1 MIFLWHVVRLLRGLC
16 VALFCRALLSGVV
29 SSGWRPNPAARGLV
43 VIGSLAAKS
52 AQFAGQLPRG
62 LGLWCILAQL
72 LCCKWSS
79 HTISAAAGCYHYRV
93 TRLIGKLFKKLMGAE
108 QKAQDTS
115 KVAKPQGQARA
126 DTKPGQGRQQKRDG
140 KPDQQRNRRGGK
152 GKPRQPSAPQADV
165 DVVSSEPATV
175 ERPPRHSKQPKPATP
190 AKPWDISEFAVDVV
204 EGKTRFHDFDL
215 APELMHGIAD
225 LGFKY
230 CSPIQAQSLPHA
242 LQGKDVVGKAQ
253 TGTGKTA
260 AFLTA
265 IIDYLLKSPITE
277 KRYAGEA
284 RALIIA
290 PTRELVIQIAEDAK
304 ALCKHTDLKIH
315 TLVGGMDYTKQQR
328 RLQDTFVDILVATPG
343 RLLDFCGN
351 KDVYLDQLEVLVID
365 EADRM
370 LDMGFIPQVRQI
382 VRQTPHKE
390 ERQTLFFS
398 ATFTDDVHNLVQQWT
413 YQPIT
418 IEIEPE
424 SVANERVDQ
433 HVYLVSTEEK
443 YTLLYN
449 LIQQEHAESM
459 IVFANR
465 RDECRD
471 LHDKLLRH
479 GIKAGLLSGEITQN
493 KRVSTLDAF
502 KSGELKVLVATDVAG
517 RGIHISGISH
527 VVNFTL
533 PEEPED
539 YVHRIGRTGRAG
551 KSGTSI
557 SFACE
562 DDALRL
568 EPIEKLLGK
577 PIKCEQPPET
587 LLLEPPALPAGSGG
601 NQRPAARPRTPNRS
615 RRPRY

>member
-1 MIFLWHVVRLLRGLC
+1 VV
-16 VALFCRALLSGVV
+16 
-29 SSGWRPNPAARGLV
+29 N
-43 VIGSLAAKS
+43 
-52 AQFAGQLPRG
+52 
-62 LGLWCILAQL
+62 
-72 LCCKWSS
+72 
-79 HTISAAAGCYHYRV
+79 
-93 TRLIGKLFKKLMGAE
+93 RLIGNFFKKLIG
-108 QKAQDTS
+108 S
-115 KVAKPQGQARA
+115 GPAKPEKNDSPVKSSADKSSPKKHGQERTNSRNGAGNRN
-126 DTKPGQGRQQKRDG
+126 PRG
-140 KPDQQRNRRGGK
+140 QQRHKHENRHEQSGTETAAKPTKYAQGG
-152 GKPRQPSAPQADV
+152 RSAHEHRPKKVVKV
-165 DVVSSEPATV
+165 D
-175 ERPPRHSKQPKPATP
+175 HG
-190 AKPWDISEFAVDVV
+190 PWDISEFPVEPV
-204 EGKTRFHDFDL
+204 EGKRRFHDFDL
-215 APELMHGIAD
+215 EPQLMRGIAD

-265 IIDYLLKSPITE
+265 IIDDLLKNPLTE

-284 RALIIA
+284 RALVIA

-304 ALCKHTDLKIH
+304 GLCKYTDLKIH
-315 TLVGGMDYTKQQR
+315 TLVGGMDYVKQQR
-328 RLQDTFVDILVATPG
+328 HLHDDFVDILVATPG
-343 RLLDFCGN
+343 RLLDFCSN
-351 KDVYLDQLEVLVID
+351 KDVYLDQLEILVID

-382 VRQTPHKE
+382 VRQTPKRE
-390 ERQTLFFS
+390 DRQTLFFS
-398 ATFTDDVHNLVQQWT
+398 ATFTDDVRNLVEQWT
-413 YQPIT
+413 YKPVT
-418 IEIEPE
+418 IDIEPE

-471 LHDKLLRH
+471 LQEKLERH
-479 GIKAGLLSGEITQN
+479 GIKAGLLSGEIAQN

-502 KSGELKVLVATDVAG
+502 KSGEIKVLVATDVAG

-551 KSGTSI
+551 KTGTSI

-562 DDALRL
+562 DDALLL
-568 EPIEKLLGK
+568 EPIAALLGK
-577 PIKCEQPPET
+577 PIKCEQPPEY
-587 LLLEPPALPAGSGG
+587 LMLPPPESLPAPARSRSSERYSNRSVGNRPGG
-601 NQRPAARPRTPNRS
+601 NRG
-615 RRPRY
+615 RRPRH

>member
-1 MIFLWHVVRLLRGLC
+1 M
-16 VALFCRALLSGVV
+16 
-29 SSGWRPNPAARGLV
+29 
-43 VIGSLAAKS
+43 
-52 AQFAGQLPRG
+52 
-62 LGLWCILAQL
+62 
-72 LCCKWSS
+72 
-79 HTISAAAGCYHYRV
+79 
-93 TRLIGKLFKKLMGAE
+93 IGKFFKKLLGSNEAPAAQVSHTHSATGA
-108 QKAQDTS
+108 
-115 KVAKPQGQARA
+115 
-126 DTKPGQGRQQKRDG
+126 TKPETNRSSRHSGSSDKSSSARDHKSTPRDHTSSPRDHKKPRPKSEHS
-140 KPDQQRNRRGGK
+140 KPDHVKSDR
-152 GKPRQPSAPQADV
+152 
-165 DVVSSEPATV
+165 PAQTHH
-175 ERPPRHSKQPKPATP
+175 RSTRKPAP
-190 AKPWDISEFAVDVV
+190 VQHEPWDPASFVV
-204 EGKTRFHDFDL
+204 EETEGKTRFQDLDL
-215 APELMHGIAD
+215 APEIMHAVAD
-225 LGFKY
+225 LGFSY

-260 AFLTA
+260 AFLTT
-265 IIDYLLKSPITE
+265 IIDDLLKNPIPE

-304 ALCKHTDLKIH
+304 LLCKYTDLKIH
-315 TLVGGMDYTKQQR
+315 TLVGGMDYVKQQR
-328 RLQDTFVDILVATPG
+328 HLHEDLVDILVATPG

-351 KDVYLDQLEVLVID
+351 KDVYLDQLEILVID

-382 VRQTPHKE
+382 VRQAPKRE
-390 ERQTLFFS
+390 DRQTLFFS
-398 ATFTDDVHNLVQQWT
+398 ATFTDEVRTLVEQWT
-413 YQPIT
+413 FQPIT
-418 IEIEPE
+418 IDIQPE
-424 SVANERVDQ
+424 NVANSTVDQ

-471 LHDKLLRH
+471 LQEKLLRH
-479 GIKAGLLSGEITQN
+479 GVNAGLLSGEINQS

-502 KSGELKVLVATDVAG
+502 KNGETKVLVATDVAG
-517 RGIHISGISH
+517 RGIHINDISH

-568 EPIEKLLGK
+568 EPIAKLLGK
-577 PIKCEQPPET
+577 EIKCEQPPEY
-587 LLLEPPALPAGSGG
+587 LLLTPPDLPPAPKGARDDRPRSSGARTNRSGSSRNSGSRSGG
-601 NQRPAARPRTPNRS
+601 HRPGGRPS
-615 RRPRY
+615 R

>member
-1 MIFLWHVVRLLRGLC
+1 M
-16 VALFCRALLSGVV
+16 
-29 SSGWRPNPAARGLV
+29 
-43 VIGSLAAKS
+43 
-52 AQFAGQLPRG
+52 
-62 LGLWCILAQL
+62 
-72 LCCKWSS
+72 
-79 HTISAAAGCYHYRV
+79 
-93 TRLIGKLFKKLMGAE
+93 IGKFFKKLLGSNDA
-108 QKAQDTS
+108 
-115 KVAKPQGQARA
+115 
-126 DTKPGQGRQQKRDG
+126 
-140 KPDQQRNRRGGK
+140 
-152 GKPRQPSAPQADV
+152 PSAPAATTT
-165 DVVSSEPATV
+165 PAASPKRSDANRTHGKYATGEKSGAARNHKKPHPKS
-175 ERPPRHSKQPKPATP
+175 ERPAQSNHRPARKAAP
-190 AKPWDISEFAVDVV
+190 VKHEPWDPASFDVAP
-204 EGKTRFHDFDL
+204 EAGKTRFHDLDL
-215 APELMHGIAD
+215 APEIMHAVAD
-225 LGFKY
+225 LGFSY

-260 AFLTA
+260 AFLAA
-265 IIDYLLKSPITE
+265 IIDDLLKNPIQE

-290 PTRELVIQIAEDAK
+290 PTRELVIQIGEDAK
-304 ALCKHTDLKIH
+304 ALCKYTDLKIH

-328 RLQDTFVDILVATPG
+328 HLHEDLVDILVATPG

-351 KDVYLDQLEVLVID
+351 KDVYLDQLEILVID

-382 VRQTPHKE
+382 VRQTPKRE
-390 ERQTLFFS
+390 DRQTLFFS
-398 ATFTDDVHNLVQQWT
+398 ATFTDDVRNLVEQWT
-413 YQPIT
+413 YKPVTVDIQP
-418 IEIEPE
+418 EN
-424 SVANERVDQ
+424 VANETVDQ

-471 LHDKLLRH
+471 LQEKLVRH
-479 GIKAGLLSGEITQN
+479 GVKAGLLSGEITQN

-502 KSGELKVLVATDVAG
+502 KNGEMKVLVATDVAG

-568 EPIEKLLGK
+568 EPIARLLGK
-577 PIKCEQPPET
+577 DIKCEQPPEY
-587 LLLEPPALPAGSGG
+587 LLLTPPELPPAPRSHRDDRPRAGARTNRSGSSRNGSSRSGG
-601 NQRPAARPRTPNRS
+601 PRSGGRPRA
-615 RRPRY
+615 

>member
-1 MIFLWHVVRLLRGLC
+1 MIVK
-16 VALFCRALLSGVV
+16 
-29 SSGWRPNPAARGLV
+29 
-43 VIGSLAAKS
+43 I
-52 AQFAGQLPRG
+52 
-62 LGLWCILAQL
+62 
-72 LCCKWSS
+72 
-79 HTISAAAGCYHYRV
+79 
-93 TRLIGKLFKKLMGAE
+93 FKKLLGSSEKKGSDAGATRIPNNE
-108 QKAQDTS
+108 GIKQQSRPRQDD
-115 KVAKPQGQARA
+115 KNARPEGHKEGQNKSRS
-126 DTKPGQGRQQKRDG
+126 
-140 KPDQQRNRRGGK
+140 RNRNSSHSRHK
-152 GKPRQPSAPQADV
+152 SPERSDHSAQTPRAEIKKPV
-165 DVVSSEPATV
+165 HE
-175 ERPPRHSKQPKPATP
+175 
-190 AKPWDISEFAVDVV
+190 PWDVASFSVPPMV
-204 EGKTRFHDFDL
+204 GKTRFHDFDL
-215 APELMHGIAD
+215 EPELMHGIAE

-242 LQGKDVVGKAQ
+242 LKGSDVVGKAQ

-260 AFLTA
+260 AFLAA
-265 IIDYLLKSPITE
+265 IIDDLLKNPIPE

-304 ALCKHTDLKIH
+304 LLCKYTGLNIH

-328 RLQDTFVDILVATPG
+328 QLHNQLVDILVATPG
-343 RLLDFCGN
+343 RLLDFCRN
-351 KDVYLDQLEVLVID
+351 QDVYLDQLEILVID

-382 VRQTPHKE
+382 VRQTPKRE

-398 ATFTDDVHNLVQQWT
+398 ATFTDDVRNLVEQWT
-413 YQPIT
+413 YEPVT

-424 SVANERVDQ
+424 NVATDSVTQ
-433 HVYLVSTEEK
+433 HIYLSSTEEK

-449 LIQQEHAESM
+449 LIQQSDVESM

-471 LHDKLLRH
+471 LQDKLKRH
-479 GIKAGLLSGEITQN
+479 GIKAGLLSGEIAQN

-502 KSGELKVLVATDVAG
+502 KNGTLKVLVATDVAG

-551 KSGTSI
+551 KLGTSI

-562 DDALRL
+562 DDAFRL
-568 EPIEKLLGK
+568 EPLQTLLGK
-577 PIKCEQPPET
+577 DIKYEQPPEQ
-587 LLLEPPALPAGSGG
+587 LLLPPPELAYAP
-601 NQRPAARPRTPNRS
+601 RPPRPSQPGDKNTRS
-615 RRPRY
+615 RSGNNRGRTSR

>member
-1 MIFLWHVVRLLRGLC
+1 MYTACSERNSYNQVARLIVRFINKLLG
-16 VALFCRALLSGVV
+16 
-29 SSGWRPNPAARGLV
+29 
-43 VIGSLAAKS
+43 KDES
-52 AQFAGQLPRG
+52 AQQKPREKEQPKG
-62 LGLWCILAQL
+62 KSEQ
-72 LCCKWSS
+72 KKPRNTPTKTS
-79 HTISAAAGCYHYRV
+79 HSLTQD
-93 TRLIGKLFKKLMGAE
+93 AE
-108 QKAQDTS
+108 QPKSRHNRHQER
-115 KVAKPQGQARA
+115 KNENQAHKQERKN
-126 DTKPGQGRQQKRDG
+126 D
-140 KPDQQRNRRGGK
+140 
-152 GKPRQPSAPQADV
+152 KPRNQKSAPQKKPVANL
-165 DVVSSEPATV
+165 VSD
-175 ERPPRHSKQPKPATP
+175 
-190 AKPWDISEFAVDVV
+190 WDISSFNVPAI

-215 APELMHGIAD
+215 APQLMHGIAD
-225 LGFKY
+225 LGFQY
-230 CSPIQAQSLPHA
+230 CSPIQAQSLPYA
-242 LQGKDVVGKAQ
+242 LQGRDLVGKAQ

-265 IIDYLLKSPITE
+265 IIDYLLKTPLTE
-277 KRYAGEA
+277 KPYAGEA

-290 PTRELVIQIAEDAK
+290 PTRELVMQIAEDAK
-304 ALCKHTDLKIH
+304 SLCKYTGLNIH

-328 RLQDTFVDILVATPG
+328 HLHNALVDILVATPG

-351 KDVYLDQLEVLVID
+351 KDVHLDQLEVLVID

-382 VRQTPHKE
+382 VRQTPHRE

-398 ATFTDDVHNLVQQWT
+398 ATFTDDVRNLVEQWT
-413 YQPIT
+413 YKPVT
-418 IEIEPE
+418 VDIEPE
-424 SVANERVDQ
+424 SVANAKVDQ

-449 LIQQEHAESM
+449 LIQQEHADSM
-459 IVFANR
+459 IIFANR

-471 LHDKLLRH
+471 LQEKLLAH
-479 GIKAGLLSGEITQN
+479 GVNVGLLSGEITQT
-493 KRVSTLDAF
+493 KRVSTLEAF

-568 EPIEKLLGK
+568 EPIETLLGRQL
-577 PIKCEQPPET
+577 KCEQPPEH
-587 LLLEPPALPAGSGG
+587 LLLTPPDLPASYKP
-601 NQRPAARPRTPNRS
+601 QETSHSRHPAKGRHRS
-615 RRPRY
+615 RR